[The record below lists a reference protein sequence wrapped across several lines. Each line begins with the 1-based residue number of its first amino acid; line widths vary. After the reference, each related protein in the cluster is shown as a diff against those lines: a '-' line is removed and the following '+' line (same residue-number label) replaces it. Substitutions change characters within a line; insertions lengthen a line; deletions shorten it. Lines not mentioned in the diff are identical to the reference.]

1 LNQETV
7 FREGGT
13 TVKIGLGILIAIL
26 WLFTIGLA
34 IMAAT
39 GTGSYS
45 SFVILFVLAIFSTIG
60 WWRL

>member
-1 LNQETV
+1 M
-7 FREGGT
+7 
-13 TVKIGLGILIAIL
+13 KIGLGILIAIL

-45 SFVILFVLAIFSTIG
+45 SFVILFVLAIFSTID